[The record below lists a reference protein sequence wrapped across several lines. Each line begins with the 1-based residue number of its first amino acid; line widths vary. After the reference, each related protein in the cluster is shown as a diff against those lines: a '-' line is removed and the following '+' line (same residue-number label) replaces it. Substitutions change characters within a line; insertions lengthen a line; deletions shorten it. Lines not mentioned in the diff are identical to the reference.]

1 MIQLLLWHQ
10 SPLFEEENDQMRCES
25 HFQCLDL
32 LHIYFEPR
40 RNKFCVFVY
49 VFNCI
54 CLIFHRCICIILTA
68 PPYVCALN
76 PAGGAVPS
84 LVALERQTSK
94 KDMRL
99 RQKGG
104 FAKAPGYS
112 WPCSTR
118 VTYVQAPASSET
130 LSCNVSSM
138 VKQVKKNT
146 NLQRNGYLLRL

>member
-1 MIQLLLWHQ
+1 MIKLLLWHK

-25 HFQCLDL
+25 HFQCLNL
-32 LHIYFEPR
+32 LHIYIEPR

-54 CLIFHRCICIILTA
+54 CLIFTSMYLHNFDRPSICVCIEPGLWCGAKFGRPRA
-68 PPYVCALN
+68 PD
-76 PAGGAVPS
+76 
-84 LVALERQTSK
+84 EQKRE
-94 KDMRL
+94 RL

-138 VKQVKKNT
+138 VKEVKKH
-146 NLQRNGYLLRL
+146 